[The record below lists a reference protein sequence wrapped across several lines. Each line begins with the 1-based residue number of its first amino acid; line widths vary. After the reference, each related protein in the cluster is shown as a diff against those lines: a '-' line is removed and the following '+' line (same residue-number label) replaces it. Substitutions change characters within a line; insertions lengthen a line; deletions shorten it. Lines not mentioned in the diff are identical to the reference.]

1 MMSDIVIAILLV
13 GGIII
18 LYFGSYLLNKNTKAP
33 EGIEPAEK
41 CTTCGSRGACS
52 LSQREELKKHPDEE
66 CEFESLN

>member
-1 MMSDIVIAILLV
+1 MNDILIAVLLV

-18 LYFGSYLLNKNTKAP
+18 LYFGSYILNKNTEAP

-52 LSQREELKKHPDEE
+52 LSQKEELKKHPEE
-66 CEFESLN
+66 PCEFEEIQ